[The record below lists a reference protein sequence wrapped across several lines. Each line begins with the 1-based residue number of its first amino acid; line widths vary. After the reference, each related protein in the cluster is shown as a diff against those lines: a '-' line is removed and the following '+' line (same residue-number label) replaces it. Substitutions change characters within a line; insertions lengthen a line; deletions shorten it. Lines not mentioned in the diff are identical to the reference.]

1 MKPEIWNI
9 MINNKFHTV
18 GHFQNIIEKS
28 QKKTKSIHI
37 YMTIHFPDLVQ
48 VFQ

>member
-18 GHFQNIIEKS
+18 GQFQNIIEKS
-28 QKKTKSIHI
+28 QKKTKSIPLCVIHI
-37 YMTIHFPDLVQ
+37 
-48 VFQ
+48 